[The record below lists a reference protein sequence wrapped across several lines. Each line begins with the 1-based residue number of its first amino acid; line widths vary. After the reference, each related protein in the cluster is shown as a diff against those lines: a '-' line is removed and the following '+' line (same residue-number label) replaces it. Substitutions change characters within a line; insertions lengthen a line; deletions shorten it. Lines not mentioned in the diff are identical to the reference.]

1 MPLTSTFG
9 IRWKVS
15 YGQQQQQQQK
25 KQMPVMPGGCIAQA
39 AGSGTTIAA
48 AVVAVIGRP
57 YVLIIFRCSMTNQ
70 ISIFTT
76 VCPRLVRQQPQLPP
90 LHLQISHRRTRVPRS
105 AVMATDLTIELKSI
119 RQLIIYL

>member
-1 MPLTSTFG
+1 MQKQITLQANVQTSDKPLRKANASICNIPLTSTFG

-39 AGSGTTIAA
+39 AGGSGTIAA

-57 YVLIIFRCSMTNQ
+57 
-70 ISIFTT
+70 
-76 VCPRLVRQQPQLPP
+76 
-90 LHLQISHRRTRVPRS
+90 
-105 AVMATDLTIELKSI
+105 
-119 RQLIIYL
+119 